1 MSKSKY
7 ITIKEL
13 PFAWYEVDALE
24 AWLDEQS
31 QQGLQLVG
39 IRCFSFGYM
48 RAVFAE
54 SGEFPTRYRVH
65 IKPKDGYYT
74 KREEFKETMR
84 ELGWEY
90 VNRLNYRA
98 DVYRATRP
106 DAVEINT
113 DENALRDSIKS
124 ANRLDLVS
132 SILLILLIPNMLR
145 NNLHFMR

>member
-39 IRCFSFGYM
+39 IRGFSFGYK

-74 KREEFKETMR
+74 VPELPGIGQEMSEF
-84 ELGWEY
+84 Y
-90 VNRLNYRA
+90 IA
-98 DVYRATRP
+98 
-106 DAVEINT
+106 
-113 DENALRDSIKS
+113 NAKKVVIE
-124 ANRLDLVS
+124 
-132 SILLILLIPNMLR
+132 
-145 NNLHFMR
+145 